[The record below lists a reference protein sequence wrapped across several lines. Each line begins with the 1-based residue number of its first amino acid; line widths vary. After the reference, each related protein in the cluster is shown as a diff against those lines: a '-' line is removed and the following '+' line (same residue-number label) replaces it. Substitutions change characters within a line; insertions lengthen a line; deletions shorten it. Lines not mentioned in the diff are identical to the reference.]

1 MKGPNF
7 EKKSIKTLSAGL
19 DDYPRASH
27 PSEDERHLDLRCW
40 MYLASD
46 CMHSIAELLDKD
58 TKPGKDY
65 SATARLLSDFQI
77 LNQMHLDNKYGAYFD
92 FGNHTEKVNM
102 PRYYQFAYKIHLLVL
117 NVGLTMLGSLAPEV
131 ETVIP
136 SGLERESPY
145 LTHSIFNTYHTEHE
159 LLRYIHSII
168 VISNSEKTP
177 ALAATINNWL
187 ENGTLKPTSILHY
200 SFWQSRKEALWVGL
214 SEVTHLGRPL
224 GSSLTNV
231 LELPQSTRLLDWA
244 GWNETEGLD

>member
-92 FGNHTEKVNM
+92 FGNHTEKALVDMVESIAGAILLDTKLNLNEVW
-102 PRYYQFAYKIHLLVL
+102 RIYKPLLSPIVTPDKLELHPFRKL
-117 NVGLTMLGSLAPEV
+117 N
-131 ETVIP
+131 
-136 SGLERESPY
+136 
-145 LTHSIFNTYHTEHE
+145 E
-159 LLRYIHSII
+159 LCASRGII